1 MKEMKKNVLPR
12 FLMGA
17 FAAGVLFSCG
27 QKEETPTEETVVQT
41 EQNEND
47 EFQWEVDRFADI
59 RVLRYRINGFDK
71 LTLDQKKLAYYLTQ
85 AGLSGRDIIYDQ
97 NYKHNLEIRKA
108 LDHIV
113 ENHEGDGNDNWNKFL
128 QYTKQVWFA
137 NGIHHH
143 YSKDKFQPEFNQDY
157 FLSLLEATDAEISED
172 ALNAIFDPSVD
183 AKAVNLDAS
192 KGIVAGSANNFYGE
206 GVTEEMVDA
215 YYAKIKDPNDKTPI
229 SYGLNSKMVL
239 DENGELKEIPWKVG
253 GMYGEALEKV
263 TYWLEKAAEVAEND
277 AQKEAL
283 KLLVKY
289 YHSGDLKDW
298 DAYSIAWVEATE
310 GDIDYINGF
319 IEVYGDAKGYR
330 ATYETIVQMKDFE
343 ASEQMKVLEDN
354 VQWFEDNS
362 SIMDEHKKANVKGV
376 TYKVVNV
383 VGEAGDASPST
394 PIGVNLPNADWIRAE
409 HGSKSVSLGNIVEAY
424 ENASGGSF
432 LKEFTYDKE
441 ELERAKVYGA
451 KASRLHTSLH
461 EVVGH
466 ASGQL
471 NPGVRTPKETLRN
484 YASALEEARA
494 DLVSLYF
501 LMNEKLVDLGL
512 MESLEVGK
520 AEYDAYIRNG
530 LMTQLQRVQLG
541 KNIEQSHMRNRQLVA
556 AWAYEK
562 GKEDNV
568 IEKLVRDGKTYFK
581 INDYVALQ
589 ALLGELLR
597 EIQRIKSEGDFEAG
611 KNLIETYAVKIDQAI
626 HAEVLERVKP
636 LNIPPYSG
644 FVNPVLVPETDK
656 DGNITD
662 IKVTYVSSFK
672 EQMLEYTNDYSFLK
686 K

>member
-1 MKEMKKNVLPR
+1 MKKIVFSAL
-12 FLMGA
+12 A
-17 FAAGVLFSCG
+17 VGVLFSCG
-27 QKEETPTEETVVQT
+27 QNESETKEEKVVQT
-41 EQNEND
+41 EQEENGD
-47 EFQWEVDRFADI
+47 FEYEADRFADI
-59 RVLRYRINGFDK
+59 RVLRYQIKGFDK

-97 NYKHNLEIRKA
+97 NYKHNLEIRKT
-108 LDHIV
+108 LDNIV
-113 ENHEGDGNDNWNKFL
+113 ANHEGDESSDWEKFV

-143 YSKDKFQPEFNQDY
+143 YSKDKFQPEFDQAY
-157 FLSLLEATDAEISED
+157 FNTLLAETNTTLSEEAMT
-172 ALNAIFDPSVD
+172 AIFDPTVD

-192 KGIVAGSANNFYGE
+192 KGIVKGSANNFYGE
-206 GVTEEMVDA
+206 GVTEKMVDE
-215 YYAKIKDPNDKTPI
+215 YYKKIKDPKDKTPI
-229 SYGLNSKMVL
+229 SYGLNSQMVL
-239 DENGELKEIPWKVG
+239 NEKGEIEEIPWKIG

-263 TYWLEKAAEVAEND
+263 AYWLDKAATVAEND

-283 KLLVKY
+283 HLLVKY
-289 YHSGDLKDW
+289 YKSGDLKDW
-298 DAYSIAWVEATE
+298 DAYSIAWVEATD

-343 ASEQMKVLEDN
+343 ASERMKVLEDN

-362 SIMDEHKKANVKGV
+362 SIMAEHKKASVKGV

-424 ENASGGSF
+424 ENAAGGSMI
-432 LKEFTYDKE
+432 KEFTFDE
-441 ELERAKVYGA
+441 EEAERAKKYGA
-451 KASRLHTSLH
+451 IGSKLHTALH

-471 NPGVRTPKETLRN
+471 NPGVKTPKETLRN

-494 DLVSLYF
+494 DLVSLYYM
-501 LMNEKLVDLGL
+501 MNEKLIDFGL

-520 AEYDAYIRNG
+520 AEYDGYIRNG
-530 LMTQLQRVQLG
+530 LMTQLQRVKLG
-541 KNIEQSHMRNRQLVA
+541 DNIEQSHMRNRQLVA
-556 AWAYEK
+556 AWVYEK
-562 GKEDNV
+562 GKDDNV
-568 IEKLVRDGKTYFK
+568 IEKIERDGKTYFK
-581 INDYVALQ
+581 VRDYVALQ
-589 ALLGELLR
+589 GLFGELLR
-597 EIQRIKSEGDFEAG
+597 EIQRIKSEGDYEAG
-611 KNLIETYAVKIDQAI
+611 KALIETYSVKVDQAI

-662 IKVTYVSSFK
+662 VKVTYVSSFK
-672 EQMLEYTNDYSFLK
+672 EQMLEYAKEYSFLK

>member
-1 MKEMKKNVLPR
+1 MKKIIV
-12 FLMGA
+12 GA
-17 FAAGVLFSCG
+17 LTAGILFSCG
-27 QKEETPTEETVVQT
+27 QNESETKEEKSKDETVQSEAT
-41 EQNEND
+41 ENND
-47 EFQWEVDRFADI
+47 FEWEADRFADI

-71 LTLDQKKLAYYLTQ
+71 LTLQQKKLAYYLTQ

-97 NYKHNLEIRKA
+97 NYKHNLEIRNI

-113 ENHEGDGNDNWNKFL
+113 ANHDGDSSEDWKNFL

-143 YSKDKFQPEFNQDY
+143 YSKDKFEPQFEQDY

-172 ALNAIFDPSVD
+172 ALNAIFDPNVD

-215 YYAKIKDPNDKTPI
+215 YYAKIKDPNDTTPI

-239 DENGELKEIPWKVG
+239 DENGELKEIPWKIG
-253 GMYGEALEKV
+253 GMYGAALEKV
-263 TYWLEKAAEVAEND
+263 AYWLEKATEVAEND

-283 KLLVKY
+283 KLLIKY
-289 YHSGDLKDW
+289 YHTGDLKDW

-343 ASEQMKVLEDN
+343 ASAQMKVLEDN

-362 SIMDEHKKANVKGV
+362 SIMDAHKKKNVKGV

-424 ENASGGSF
+424 ENASGSSM
-432 LKEFTYDKE
+432 LQEFTYDDE
-441 ELERAKVYGA
+441 ELERAKKYGA
-451 KASRLHTSLH
+451 LGSKLHTSLH

-471 NPGVRTPKETLRN
+471 NPGVGTPKETLKN

-501 LMNEKLVDLGL
+501 LMNDKLVELGL
-512 MESLEVGK
+512 VETLEVGK

-530 LMTQLQRVQLG
+530 LMTQLQRIKLG
-541 KNIEQSHMRNRQLVA
+541 NNIEQSHMRNRQLVA
-556 AWAYEK
+556 AWVYEK
-562 GKEDNV
+562 GKADNV
-568 IEKLVRDGKTYFK
+568 IEKIQEDGKTYFK
-581 INDYVALQ
+581 IRDYVALQ
-589 ALLGELLR
+589 GLFGELLR

-644 FVNPVLVPETDK
+644 FVNPVLVREKDE
-656 DGNITD
+656 DGNITN
-662 IKVTYVSSFK
+662 IKVDYESGFK
-672 EQMLEYTNDYSFLK
+672 DQMLEYAEKYSFLK
-686 K
+686 

>member
-1 MKEMKKNVLPR
+1 MKKNVLPR

-113 ENHEGDGNDNWNKFL
+113 ANHEGDDSEDWKNFL
-128 QYTKQVWFA
+128 HYTKQVWFA

-143 YSKDKFQPEFNQDY
+143 YSKDKFKPAFDQAY
-157 FLSLLEATDAEISED
+157 FESLLAATETEISE
-172 ALNAIFDPSVD
+172 AAMTAIFDPSVD
-183 AKAVNLDAS
+183 AKGVNLDAS
-192 KGIVAGSANNFYGE
+192 KGIIKGSANNFYGE
-206 GVTEEMVDA
+206 GVTEQMVDE
-215 YYAKIKDPNDKTPI
+215 YYAKIKDPNDTTPI
-229 SYGLNSKMVL
+229 SYGLNSKMIL
-239 DENGELKEIPWKVG
+239 NENGELEEVTWKIG
-253 GMYGEALEKV
+253 GMYGEALTKV
-263 TYWLEKAAEVAEND
+263 AYWLEKAAEVAENE
-277 AQKEAL
+277 AQRDAL

-289 YHSGDLKDW
+289 YETGDLKDW

-343 ASEQMKVLEDN
+343 ASAQMKVLEDN

-362 SIMDEHKKANVKGV
+362 SIMDAHKKANVKGV

-383 VGEAGDASPST
+383 IGEAGDASPST

-424 ENASGGSF
+424 ENASGSSM
-432 LKEFTYDKE
+432 LKEFTFDE
-441 ELERAKVYGA
+441 EEYERAKKHGA
-451 KASRLHTSLH
+451 KASKLHTSLH

-471 NPGVRTPKETLRN
+471 NPGVGTPKETLKN

-501 LMNEKLVDLGL
+501 LMNEKMVELGL

-530 LMTQLQRVQLG
+530 LMTQLQRVELG

-556 AWAYEK
+556 AWVYEK
-562 GKEDNV
+562 GKADNV
-568 IEKLVRDGKTYFK
+568 IEKLERDGKTYFK
-581 INDYVALQ
+581 IRDYVALQ
-589 ALLGELLR
+589 GLFGELLR

-644 FVNPVLVPETDK
+644 FVNPVLVPEMDN
-656 DGNITD
+656 DGNIID
-662 IKVTYVSSFK
+662 VKVTYDANFK
-672 EQMLEYTNDYSFLK
+672 EQMLEYAKEYSFLK
-686 K
+686 

>member
-1 MKEMKKNVLPR
+1 MKKIVLSVI
-12 FLMGA
+12 
-17 FAAGVLFSCG
+17 AAGVLFSCG

-108 LDHIV
+108 LDNIV
-113 ENHEGDGNDNWNKFL
+113 ANHEGDESEDWNKFL

-143 YSKDKFQPEFNQDY
+143 YSKDKFKPEFDQAY
-157 FLSLLEATDAEISED
+157 FNTLLTETNTELSKEAMI
-172 ALNAIFDPSVD
+172 AIFDPNVD

-192 KGIVAGSANNFYGE
+192 KGIIKGSANNFYGE
-206 GVTEEMVDA
+206 GVTEKMVDE
-215 YYAKIKDPNDKTPI
+215 YYAKIKDPNDKRPI
-229 SYGLNSKMVL
+229 SYGLNSKMIL
-239 DENGELKEIPWKVG
+239 NDNGELEEVTWKIG
-253 GMYGEALEKV
+253 GMYGEALTKV
-263 TYWLEKAAEVAEND
+263 AYWLEKAAEVAEND
-277 AQKEAL
+277 AQREAL
-283 KLLVKY
+283 ELLVKY
-289 YHSGDLKDW
+289 YETGDLKDW

-589 ALLGELLR
+589 VLFGELLR

-626 HAEVLERVKP
+626 HAEVLDRVKP

-672 EQMLEYTNDYSFLK
+672 EQMLEYANDYSFLK

>member
-113 ENHEGDGNDNWNKFL
+113 ANHEGEESENWNKFL

-143 YSKDKFQPEFNQDY
+143 YSKDKFQPEFDKEY
-157 FLSLLEATDAEISED
+157 FNTLLAETDTKLSDAALE
-172 ALNAIFDPSVD
+172 AIFDPNVD
-183 AKAVNLDAS
+183 AKGVNLDAS
-192 KGIVAGSANNFYGE
+192 KGIIKGSANNFYGE
-206 GVTEEMVDA
+206 GVTEKMVDE
-215 YYAKIKDPNDKTPI
+215 YYAKIKDANDKTPI
-229 SYGLNSKMVL
+229 SYGLNSKMIL
-239 DENGELKEIPWKVG
+239 NENGELEEVTWKIG
-253 GMYGEALEKV
+253 GMYGPALEKV
-263 TYWLEKAAEVAEND
+263 AYWLEKAAEVAEND
-277 AQKEAL
+277 AQRDAL

-289 YHSGDLKDW
+289 YETGDLKDW
-298 DAYSIAWVEATE
+298 DAYSIAWVEATD

-343 ASEQMKVLEDN
+343 ASERMQVLENN

-362 SIMDEHKKANVKGV
+362 SIQEEHKKKDVKGV

-383 VGEAGDASPST
+383 LGEAGDASPST

-424 ENASGGSF
+424 ENASGGSMID
-432 LKEFTYDKE
+432 EFTFDE
-441 ELERAKVYGA
+441 EEAERARKYGA
-451 KASRLHTSLH
+451 LASKLHTALH

-466 ASGQL
+466 ASKQL
-471 NPGVRTPKETLRN
+471 NPGVGTPKETLKN

-494 DLVSLYF
+494 DLVSLYYM
-501 LMNEKLVDLGL
+501 MNEKLIEFGL

-520 AEYDAYIRNG
+520 AEYDGYIRNG
-530 LMTQLQRVQLG
+530 LMTQLQRVKLG
-541 KNIEQSHMRNRQLVA
+541 DNIEQSHMRNRQLVA
-556 AWAYEK
+556 AWVYEK
-562 GKEDNV
+562 GKENNV
-568 IEKLVRDGKTYFK
+568 IEKIQRDGKTYFK
-581 INDYVALQ
+581 VRDYVALQ
-589 ALLGELLR
+589 GLFGELLR

-644 FVNPVLVPETDK
+644 FVNPVLVPEMDN
-656 DGNITD
+656 DGNIID
-662 IKVTYVSSFK
+662 VKVTYDANFK
-672 EQMLEYTNDYSFLK
+672 EQMLEYAKEYSFLK
-686 K
+686 

>member
-1 MKEMKKNVLPR
+1 MKKTINSRLVV
-12 FLMGA
+12 GA
-17 FAAGVLFSCG
+17 IAAGVLFSCG
-27 QKEETPTEETVVQT
+27 QNESQTKTEKEPVEQT
-41 EQNEND
+41 EKQDNEAF
-47 EFQWEVDRFADI
+47 EWEADRFADI
-59 RVLRYRINGFDK
+59 RVLRYKINGFDK

-113 ENHEGDGNDNWNKFL
+113 ANHEGEESENWNKFL

-143 YSKDKFQPEFNQDY
+143 YSKDKFQPEFDKEY
-157 FLSLLEATDAEISED
+157 FNTLLAETDTKLSDEALE
-172 ALNAIFDPSVD
+172 AIFDPNVD
-183 AKAVNLDAS
+183 AKGVNLDAS
-192 KGIVAGSANNFYGE
+192 KGIIKGSANNFYGE
-206 GVTEEMVDA
+206 GVTEKMVDE

-229 SYGLNSKMVL
+229 SYGLNSKMIL
-239 DENGELKEIPWKVG
+239 NDNGELEEVTWKIG
-253 GMYGEALEKV
+253 GMYGPALEKV
-263 TYWLEKAAEVAEND
+263 AYWLEKAAEVAEND
-277 AQKEAL
+277 AQRDAL

-289 YHSGDLKDW
+289 YETGDLKDW
-298 DAYSIAWVEATE
+298 DAYSIAWVEATD

-343 ASEQMKVLEDN
+343 ASEQMKVLEEN

-383 VGEAGDASPST
+383 IGEAGDASPST

-424 ENASGGSF
+424 ENAAGGSM
-432 LKEFTYDKE
+432 LKEFTYDDE
-441 ELERAKVYGA
+441 ELERAKKYGA

-471 NPGVRTPKETLRN
+471 NPGVGTPKETLKN

-501 LMNEKLVDLGL
+501 LMDEKLIEYGL
-512 MESLEVGK
+512 VESLEVGK
-520 AEYDAYIRNG
+520 AEYDAYLRNG
-530 LMTQLQRVQLG
+530 LMTQLQRVELG

-556 AWAYEK
+556 SWVYEK
-562 GKEDNV
+562 GKENNV
-568 IEKLVRDGKTYFK
+568 IEKIQEDGKTYFK
-581 INDYVALQ
+581 IRDYKALQ
-589 ALLGELLR
+589 ALFGELLR

-611 KNLIETYAVKIDQAI
+611 KNLIETYAVNINQEI

-636 LNIPPYSG
+636 MNIPPYSG
-644 FVNPVLVPETDK
+644 FVNPVLVPEMDE

-662 IKVTYVSSFK
+662 IKINYVSSFK
-672 EQMLEYTNDYSFLK
+672 EQMLEYAKEYSFLK
-686 K
+686 

>member
-1 MKEMKKNVLPR
+1 MKKIVLST
-12 FLMGA
+12 LV
-17 FAAGVLFSCG
+17 AGVLFSCG
-27 QKEETPTEETVVQT
+27 QNESETKTEKEPVVQT
-41 EQNEND
+41 EQNED
-47 EFQWEVDRFADI
+47 FEWEADRFADI

-108 LDHIV
+108 LDNIV
-113 ENHEGDGNDNWNKFL
+113 ANHEGNESEDWEKFM

-143 YSKDKFQPEFNQDY
+143 YSKDKFQPEFDKSY
-157 FLSLLEATDAEISED
+157 FNSLLAETNTNLSDEAMT
-172 ALNAIFDPSVD
+172 AIFDPNVD

-192 KGIVAGSANNFYGE
+192 KGIVKGSANNFYGT
-206 GVTEEMVDA
+206 GVTEKMVDA
-215 YYAKIKDPNDKTPI
+215 YYKKIKDPNDKTPI
-229 SYGLNSKMVL
+229 SYGLNSKMIL
-239 DENGELKEIPWKVG
+239 NDKGEIEEIPWKIG
-253 GMYGEALEKV
+253 GMYGEALTKV
-263 TYWLEKAAEVAEND
+263 AYWLEKAAAVAEND

-283 KLLVKY
+283 ELLVKY
-289 YHSGDLKDW
+289 YETGDLKDW
-298 DAYSIAWVEATE
+298 DAYSIAWVKATD

-330 ATYETIVQMKDFE
+330 ATYETIVQMKDFD
-343 ASEQMKVLEDN
+343 ASERMQVLEKN

-362 SIMDEHKKANVKGV
+362 SIQKEHKKENVTGV

-424 ENASGGSF
+424 ENASGSSM
-432 LKEFTYDKE
+432 LKEFTFDKE
-441 ELERAKVYGA
+441 ELERAKKYGA
-451 KASRLHTSLH
+451 LASKLHTALH

-471 NPGVRTPKETLRN
+471 NPGVGTPKETLKN

-494 DLVSLYF
+494 DLVSLYY
-501 LMNEKLVDLGL
+501 LMNEKLIDFGL

-530 LMTQLQRVQLG
+530 LMTQLQRVKLG
-541 KNIEQSHMRNRQLVA
+541 DNIEQSHMRNRQLVA
-556 AWAYEK
+556 AWVYEK
-562 GKEDNV
+562 GKADNV
-568 IEKLVRDGKTYFK
+568 IEKIERDGKTYFK
-581 INDYVALQ
+581 IRDYVALQ
-589 ALLGELLR
+589 GLFGELLK
-597 EIQRIKSEGDFEAG
+597 EIQRIKSEGDFAAG
-611 KNLIETYAVKIDQAI
+611 KALIETYAVKIDQAI

-644 FVNPVLVPETDK
+644 FVNPVLVPEMDK
-656 DGNITD
+656 DGNIID
-662 IKVTYVSSFK
+662 IKVNYNSGFK
-672 EQMLEYTNDYSFLK
+672 EQMLEYAKEYSFLK